1 MAVLSTKALQTSKQK
16 NYHHPHHLYHPT
28 TTSITIAPSSPS
40 PSSPN
45 PSSPSSPSSSSSS
58 FISRLRDSILHAA
71 LPAMPTMA
79 EQETYHIRLVTLG
92 ATNTGKSA
100 ILKRFL
106 FNTFCEKHRP
116 TVEDL
121 FTKDFSFGGTLV
133 LKVDFLDTEGSMQ
146 FPAMRRLSIANA
158 NAFLLVYSIDS
169 PVSFEVVKQCFEEIK
184 EIRSDFQEVPMI
196 FLGNKQDLDSLQQ
209 RLVLKEDVAEWVF
222 CELPK
227 LRTKVMECSAK
238 TNFNVK
244 EVFLT
249 FQQLARIPMPN
260 DEGLKRRS
268 SAQARVNGKNK
279 QFAGTNSLSPSHA
292 NTNGTGGISSS
303 NHNSVGGG
311 GISESLS
318 ATSTP
323 QTSPRLKPRSRS
335 LIRRT
340 SKKFSKSKE
349 QTDADDC
356 TVS

>member
-1 MAVLSTKALQTSKQK
+1 
-16 NYHHPHHLYHPT
+16 
-28 TTSITIAPSSPS
+28 
-40 PSSPN
+40 
-45 PSSPSSPSSSSSS
+45 
-58 FISRLRDSILHAA
+58 
-71 LPAMPTMA
+71 MA

-100 ILKRFL
+100 VLKRFL

-121 FTKDFSFGGTLV
+121 FTKDFSFGTLC

-169 PVSFEVVKQCFEEIK
+169 LISFEIIKQCFEEIK
-184 EIRSDFQEVPMI
+184 EIRTDFQEVPMI
-196 FLGNKQDLDSLQQ
+196 FLGNKQDLDSLQE
-209 RLVLKEDVAEWVF
+209 RVVLKEDVAEWVF

-227 LRTKVMECSAK
+227 LRAKVMECSAK
-238 TNFNVK
+238 MNQNVK
-244 EVFLT
+244 EIFLT

-268 SAQARVNGKNK
+268 SAQARVNNNGRK
-279 QFAGTNSLSPSHA
+279 QFAGTNTLSPNSVNTCNDQQSASA
-292 NTNGTGGISSS
+292 NTTP
-303 NHNSVGGG
+303 NS
-311 GISESLS
+311 
-318 ATSTP
+318 
-323 QTSPRLKPRSRS
+323 SPRLKPRSRS

-349 QTDADDC
+349 HTDADDC
-356 TVS
+356 TVQ